1 MDGNA
6 WHARRQR
13 AERLL
18 VGLGFVEA
26 DDIKTM
32 RNDELEQV
40 VLLLNAVSA
49 MAGLE
54 QVDRKRKT

>member
-1 MDGNA
+1 MDDNA
-6 WHARRQR
+6 WHTRRQR

-18 VGLGFVEA
+18 VGLGPVEA

>member
-1 MDGNA
+1 MDGNT

-18 VGLGFVEA
+18 VGLGLVEA
-26 DDIKTM
+26 DDIKTL
-32 RNDELEQV
+32 RDDELARV
-40 VLLLNAVSA
+40 VLLLNALSA

-54 QVDRKRKT
+54 QVDRQRKT